1 MARTGITY
9 IDVENAA
16 QQLQGRGKNPTV
28 DSIREMLGTGSKSTI
43 AQHLRTWKAEQL
55 PDQAMLPQ
63 ELLSLVSGLWEKLN
77 AGADE
82 RVERV
87 ERETREELAQ
97 LAHQANYLQQELS
110 VLSHQKL
117 SLDEQLLLKERE
129 QDQLA
134 IQLTDERQKNQ
145 SLVIQQEAQCAQLAE
160 MKNENQRLHQLATH
174 IQANLE
180 HYQAAMQKLQIE
192 QNLVLE
198 KQQAFFQQQLS
209 ELDTEVRVQRQKAFE
224 LEHALQAS
232 VAKEDRLQE
241 ALLLQ
246 QETYETLSKTAQ
258 ETAMALTKSEMYL
271 EQHRLT
277 LSAAQQE
284 LADAKHQ
291 LQALQTEHA
300 ISDDQLRRTE
310 ILLRQKEDT
319 LEVLRQEKLFLIQ
332 ENAELK
338 GYLKKMDVKKATSI
352 HAE

>member
-43 AQHLRTWKAEQL
+43 AQHLRTWKAELL

-77 AGADE
+77 ASADE

-87 ERETREELAQ
+87 ERETRDELAQ
-97 LAHQANYLQQELS
+97 LSHQTSLLQQELS
-110 VLSHQKL
+110 MVSQQKL
-117 SLDEQLLLKERE
+117 SLDEQLILKERE
-129 QDQLA
+129 QEILSNQLA
-134 IQLTDERQKNQ
+134 DEKQKNQ
-145 SLVIQQEAQCAQLAE
+145 SLVIQQEAQFAQLGE

-198 KQQAFFQQQLS
+198 KQQAFFQQQMS
-209 ELDTEVRVQRQKAFE
+209 ELDAEIRVQRQKAFE

-232 VAKEDRLQE
+232 VAKECGLQE
-241 ALLLQ
+241 ALLAQ
-246 QETYETLSKTAQ
+246 QATYETLSKTAQ
-258 ETAMALTKSEMYL
+258 ETALALTKSEMYL
-271 EQHRLT
+271 DQHRLT
-277 LSAAQQE
+277 LSAHQQE
-284 LADAKHQ
+284 LTDLKQ
-291 LQALQTEHA
+291 TLQALQTEHA
-300 ISDDQLRRTE
+300 ISDDHLRRTE
-310 ILLRQKEDT
+310 VLLRQKEDT
-319 LEVLRQEKLFLIQ
+319 LELLRQEKLFLIQ

-338 GYLKKMDVKKATSI
+338 GYLKKMDTKKAAPI
-352 HAE
+352 YAE